1 MGRWN
6 YVQEH
11 KVMLPDE
18 YDQIWRDLEPFWAM
32 EPSDLQKLVEDEQAE
47 VETYTIGRDNM
58 TSPVALVN
66 YTFADPEH
74 WKEKNALRGADDIV
88 ELLKDVQQHLPP
100 FRAVISPMDNPML
113 LADARTRGQLL
124 TAAAKNQ
131 SQSPVVVALQ
141 LLILRS
147 CSII

>member
-1 MGRWN
+1 
-6 YVQEH
+6 
-11 KVMLPDE
+11 MLPDE

-32 EPSDLQKLVEDEQAE
+32 EPSDLERFVEEAQAE

-124 TAAAKNQ
+124 AAAARNESE
-131 SQSPVVVALQ
+131 SQVGFAQQP
-141 LLILRS
+141 LILRS
-147 CSII
+147 RSSF